1 MPFLFHETPLNESL
15 EPSFPPDLWQK
26 LAAQK
31 SLIAF
36 LSVQIYCDKIAA
48 DIADDSEPGGQ
59 RQDMKEFVYDF
70 FLFKFGL
77 RAFAELHLLR

>member
-1 MPFLFHETPLNESL
+1 LLF
-15 EPSFPPDLWQK
+15 
-26 LAAQK
+26 
-31 SLIAF
+31 
-36 LSVQIYCDKIAA
+36 VQIYCDKIAA